1 MVTER
6 NIKYGLQDL
15 FCRFIFIAQIILNFN
30 INQKQFMFK
39 FDWFDIAS
47 EDKIEHQ
54 IEMSKTTF
62 NLNKF
67 LLLSENHFF

>member
-1 MVTER
+1 
-6 NIKYGLQDL
+6 
-15 FCRFIFIAQIILNFN
+15 
-30 INQKQFMFK
+30 MFK